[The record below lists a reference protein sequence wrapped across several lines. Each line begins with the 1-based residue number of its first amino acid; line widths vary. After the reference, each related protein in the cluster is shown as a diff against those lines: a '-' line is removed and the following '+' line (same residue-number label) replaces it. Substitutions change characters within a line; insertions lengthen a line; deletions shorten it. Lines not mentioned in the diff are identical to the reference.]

1 MASQSLNL
9 KLFSAAPSPSNV
21 VILSGISTTS
31 AYTFLMVKSY
41 PIRMT
46 LTFAPSGSSQLMPN
60 LKKSNPLKEFLI

>member
-9 KLFSAAPSPSNV
+9 KLFNAAPSPSNV
-21 VILSGISTTS
+21 VIPSGISTTS
-31 AYTFLMVKSY
+31 AYTLLMVKRY
-41 PIRMT
+41 PIRMI